1 MQKIFTTK
9 LEKWV
14 TFSYFWLTLIAIY
27 QKQKV
32 KIFNRGLRVS
42 HSWLWHKLGAQSVSL
57 FCRCYPILKK
67 FKRHWC
73 YCKFYTAAAKSLQSC
88 RTLCDPING
97 SPPGFAIPGILQAR
111 TLEWVAIS
119 FSNASK
125 WKAKVKSLS
134 HVLLLATPMD
144 CSLAGSSV
152 HGIFQARVLEWGA
165 SSFSSKFYKIIGIR
179 KEVKNVQYFI
189 LTYVSSK
196 MFSVI
201 LSCTNH
207 LLTFCF

>member
-1 MQKIFTTK
+1 MGDLLIFLAYINCNLPK
-9 LEKWV
+9 K
-14 TFSYFWLTLIAIY
+14 
-27 QKQKV
+27 KV
-32 KIFNRGLRVS
+32 KIFNRGLRAL

-57 FCRCYPILKK
+57 FCGCYPILKK

-88 RTLCDPING
+88 RTLCDPIHC
-97 SPPGFAIPGILQAR
+97 SPP
-111 TLEWVAIS
+111 
-119 FSNASK
+119 
-125 WKAKVKSLS
+125 
-134 HVLLLATPMD
+134 
-144 CSLAGSSV
+144 GSSV

-165 SSFSSKFYKIIGIR
+165 SSFSDKFYKITGIR

-189 LTYVSSK
+189 LTYISSK